1 MIHIIRGMLGKIE
14 EIRGKQLE
22 IQKKIEDENAKIDS
36 LRKSIYFYVPSCLMV
51 FTIFSWPPKVQ
62 QTQRTCFKPI
72 KRAKNSDGHKQF

>member
-1 MIHIIRGMLGKIE
+1 MLGKIE

-51 FTIFSWPPKVQ
+51 FTIFS
-62 QTQRTCFKPI
+62 
-72 KRAKNSDGHKQF
+72 